1 MESLDGLVDVSNFAF
16 AEVLDITVFSL
27 GNTENVD
34 VSLLDLDDSFTAMAF
49 FEAVSLVLFSAL
61 VKAFNVTSEFS
72 SNLIGSLSEVL
83 SHGFLSL
90 LMLFLGNLEFFSSSL
105 EESIVGLTKVL
116 NISLV
121 FLGKSLFSWKWKFIE
136 VGSTSGFSF
145 NALGHHFVVLS
156 IKLSIEDERVNA
168 LSGDFFVAVS
178 GNGLFIEENDVIL
191 SNWFVVFSEDDVLSN
206 FV

>member
-1 MESLDGLVDVSNFAF
+1 LDGLVDISNFAF

-27 GNTENVD
+27 GNSHGVD
-34 VSLLDLDDSFTAMAF
+34 VSFLDLDDSFTAMAF

-61 VKAFNVTSEFS
+61 MKAFNITSEFS
-72 SNLIGSLSEVL
+72 SNLLGSLSEIS

-90 LMLFLGNLEFFSSSL
+90 LVLCLGNLEFFSSSL
-105 EESIVGLTKVL
+105 EKSFVGSTKVL
-116 NISLV
+116 NIGLV
-121 FLGKSLFSWKWKFIE
+121 FLGKSLLSWLWKFIE

-145 NALGHHFVVLS
+145 NASSHHFVVNG
-156 IKLSIEDERVNA
+156 IKFSIEDERVNA
-168 LSGDFFVAVS
+168 LSSDFFVAVS
-178 GNGLFIEENDVIL
+178 GNGLFLKENDVIL

>member
-1 MESLDGLVDVSNFAF
+1 MDGLVDVSNFAF

-27 GNTENVD
+27 GNTESVD

-49 FEAVSLVLFSAL
+49 FEAVSLVLFSAF

-72 SNLIGSLSEVL
+72 SNLLGSLSEVL

-90 LMLFLGNLEFFSSSL
+90 FVFCLGNLEFISSSL
-105 EESIVGLTKVL
+105 EESFVGSTKVL

-121 FLGKSLFSWKWKFIE
+121 FLGKLVFIGLWEFIE
-136 VGSTSGFSF
+136 VGSTSGFTF

-156 IKLSIEDERVNA
+156 IILSIEDVRVNA

-178 GNGLFIEENDVIL
+178 GNGLFLEENDVIL